1 MSRTNQIVIAMLV
14 TVALAFGFWTLVLS
28 PKREEASKLQGEV
41 EEVKSSLAQHQQEV
55 DLALAAKK
63 GFAENYQQMVVLGEA
78 VPKEDET
85 ASLLVQLEAIANR
98 AGVRFQEIELSG
110 EGEGVEAAPAATP
123 STNPEE
129 PAPPTEVAA
138 SLLPLGATIGPAGLG
153 VMPYTLKFTGDFSR
167 ISDFIGGLDAFV
179 KTTNAGVNVN
189 GRLITVNGFA
199 LGPMTGGSF
208 PQLEGTF
215 SITTYIT
222 PPGESSGGEVPSAT
236 SALETATPTAAVTG
250 EAP

>member
-41 EEVKSSLAQHQQEV
+41 EEAKSSLAQHQQEV
-55 DLALAAKK
+55 DVALEAKK
-63 GFAENYQQMVVLGEA
+63 GFAENYRQMVVLGKA
-78 VPKEDET
+78 VPRDDQT
-85 ASLLVQLEAIANR
+85 ASLLVQLKEIADG
-98 AGVRFQEIELSG
+98 AGVRFQEIELGG
-110 EGEGVEAAPAATP
+110 EGEGEAAPTATP
-123 STNPEE
+123 PANPAE

-138 SLLPLGATIGPAGLG
+138 SLLPLGATVGPAGLG

-167 ISDFIGGLDAFV
+167 ISHFIKGLDAFV
-179 KTTNAGVNVN
+179 KTTNAGVDVN
-189 GRLITVNGFA
+189 GRLITIDGFT

-215 SITTYIT
+215 SITTFIT
-222 PPGESSGGEVPSAT
+222 PPGESVTGEVPSAAT
-236 SALETATPTAAVTG
+236 ALETATPTAAITG

>member
-1 MSRTNQIVIAMLV
+1 MSRTNQIVVAMLV

-28 PKREEASKLQGEV
+28 PKRGEASKLQDKV
-41 EEVKSSLAQHQQEV
+41 TKAKSSLEQHQREV

-63 GFAENYQQMVVLGEA
+63 RFAANYRETVVLGKA
-78 VPKEDET
+78 VPRDDET
-85 ASLLVQLEAIANR
+85 ASLLVQLKAIADS

-110 EGEGVEAAPAATP
+110 EGEGEAASAAIPPA
-123 STNPEE
+123 NPEE

-138 SLLPLGATIGPAGLG
+138 SLLPLGATVGPGGLG

-167 ISDFIGGLDAFV
+167 ISSFIKGLDSFV
-179 KTTNAGVNVN
+179 KSTNAGMDVS
-189 GRLITVNGFA
+189 GRLITINGFT

-215 SITTYIT
+215 SITTFIT
-222 PPGESSGGEVPSAT
+222 PPGEATGEVPPAAT
-236 SALETATPTAAVTG
+236 ALETATPTAEVTG
-250 EAP
+250 AAP

>member
-1 MSRTNQIVIAMLV
+1 MPRTNRIVIAMLV
-14 TVALAFGFWTLVLS
+14 TVALAFGFWILVLS

-41 EEVKSSLAQHQQEV
+41 DEAKKSLEQHQREV

-63 GFAENYQQMVVLGEA
+63 GFAENYRQMVVLGKA

-85 ASLLVQLEAIANR
+85 ASLLVQLNEIADR
-98 AGVRFQEIELSG
+98 ADVRFEEISLDSEG
-110 EGEGVEAAPAATP
+110 EGEAAPTATP
-123 STNPEE
+123 PANPEE

-138 SLLPLGATIGPAGLG
+138 SLLPLGATVGPAGLG
-153 VMPYTLKFTGDFSR
+153 VMPYTLKFTGDFAH

-189 GRLITVNGFA
+189 GRLITINGFN

-222 PPGESSGGEVPSAT
+222 PPGEGSGGEVPSAAA
-236 SALETATPTAAVTG
+236 ALETATPTAAVIG